1 MKKIVNDILLP
12 LLSISTFTILFQWSS
27 NESLMESVVNST
39 IITGVVLFVPRL
51 GARQRKE

>member
-1 MKKIVNDILLP
+1 MKKVVNDVILP

-27 NESLMESVVNST
+27 NESLMESVVIST